1 MQEDQHF
8 FTLTNGLR
16 VLYQYD
22 AGPAA
27 HCAFIINVGSGNEKP
42 DEHGLAHFLEHCFFK
57 GTHKRNANRILSRID
72 EVGGELN
79 AFTSKEET
87 AIHASF
93 INTYSKRSVELLC
106 DIITN
111 PTFPNREINKEKLV
125 VIDEIHSYLDSP
137 YERIFDEFEEIIFK
151 YSSLAHNILGT
162 PAQVMTFRAEHLQ
175 QFKERGY
182 TAKNTVFAYRGNM
195 KIETL
200 KKLLNE
206 NLPKKLP
213 ERNVQAGEKPRANK
227 PVHKTETFDINQAH
241 YITGTQA
248 YSYHDREYPAAL
260 LLNNI
265 LGGPGM
271 NSRLNLNIT
280 EKYGLAYNIESQYIS
295 YAACGLFYIYLG
307 TDPERL
313 PQAVKAVRKELDK
326 LRAGPLSKNKLE
338 LAKKQFRGQSILAAE
353 SGLSRLMAPA
363 KSILSFGNPDKYADV
378 YRQIDSL
385 TPEDLQSTAEELFHF
400 DVYSS
405 LTYLP
410 E

>member
-1 MQEDQHF
+1 MQEDQQF
-8 FTLTNGLR
+8 FTLPNGLR
-16 VLYQYD
+16 VLHQYD

-27 HCAFIINVGSGNEKP
+27 HCAFIINVGSGSENP

-57 GTHKRNANRILSRID
+57 GTKKRNANKILSRID

-87 AIHASF
+87 AVHASF

-151 YSSLAHNILGT
+151 GSSLAHNILGT
-162 PAQVMTFRAEHLQ
+162 PAQVMKFRAEHLHG
-175 QFKERGY
+175 FKERGY
-182 TAKNTVFAYRGNM
+182 TANNTVFAYRGNM
-195 KIETL
+195 KRETL
-200 KKLLNE
+200 KKLLIN
-206 NLPKKLP
+206 NLPAKLSAGQTPPPGKPHINLP
-213 ERNVQAGEKPRANK
+213 EQ
-227 PVHKTETFDINQAH
+227 KTMSLDINQAH

-248 YSYHDREYPAAL
+248 YSYHDAEYPAGI

-295 YAACGLFYIYLG
+295 YANSGLFYIYLG

-313 PQAVKAVRKELDK
+313 HQAIKAVKKELNK
-326 LRAGPLSKNKLE
+326 LRNKPLSKNKLE
-338 LAKKQFRGQSILAAE
+338 MAKKQFRGQSILASE

-363 KSILSFGNPDKYADV
+363 KSILSYGTPEKYTEV
-378 YRQIDSL
+378 YDRIDEL
-385 TPEDLQSTAEELFHF
+385 TPEDLQNTAAELFNF
-400 DVYSS
+400 DSYSS

>member
-1 MQEDQHF
+1 MHEDQQF
-8 FTLTNGLR
+8 FTLSNGLR
-16 VLYQYD
+16 VVHQYD

-27 HCAFIINVGSGNEKP
+27 HCAFIINIGSGDEKP

-57 GTHKRNANRILSRID
+57 GTQKRSAYHILSRID

-93 INTYSKRSVELLC
+93 INTYSKRSIELLC

-137 YERIFDEFEEIIFK
+137 YERIFDEFEEIIFEG
-151 YSSLAHNILGT
+151 SSLAHNILGT
-162 PAQVMTFRAEHLQ
+162 PNGVMSFRAEHLR
-175 QFKERGY
+175 QFKDRGY
-182 TAKNTVFAYRGNM
+182 TAQNTVFAYRGNM
-195 KIETL
+195 KPETL
-200 KKLLNE
+200 KKLLLK
-206 NLPKKLP
+206 NLPQKLP
-213 ERNVQAGEKPRANK
+213 ERRVNVQDMPKANK
-227 PVHKTETFDINQAH
+227 AVHINKKFDINQAH
-241 YITGTQA
+241 YISGVQA
-248 YSYHDREYPAAL
+248 YSYHDSRYAAAL

-280 EKYGLAYNIESQYIS
+280 EKLGLAYNIESQYIS
-295 YAACGLFYIYLG
+295 YAQSGLFYIYLG

-313 PQAVKAVRKELDK
+313 AQAVKAVHKELEK
-326 LRAGPLSKNKLE
+326 LKEKPLSSNKLE
-338 LAKKQFRGQSILAAE
+338 LAKKQFKGQSILAAE
-353 SGLSRLMAPA
+353 SGLNRLMAPA
-363 KSILSFGNPDKYADV
+363 KSVLSFGNTEKYADV
-378 YRQIDSL
+378 YRQIEAL
-385 TPEDLQSTAEELFHF
+385 TPHDLQITAEELFCF
-400 DVYSS
+400 DAYSS